1 MTEQTLRASNN
12 WLSRF
17 EISLTSLSALLYPNA
32 RQQVLVTL
40 IIAPRTGQTISDDEL
55 ESVCITT
62 RKNELFPILPGGDDG
77 SEWFYSQTKNQY
89 LPYPASAV
97 SPPLTQKEPENV
109 NFFQKDFYILSRAP
123 TGASVRLYAQIT
135 QHTAQGPV
143 TYNTA
148 IDATFK
154 SYVDLRTA
162 EIPHFSI
169 PDNYTFNRDLV
180 AGNPNSDLFTWE
192 YQLAGKNMQM
202 PVVELLSVTGMS
214 PMGMIQWVDRDNTV
228 TRASHVGYAAP
239 GEPNVNYNTAIN
251 LGSEFSPATTVARPR
266 RGHVTVVLQGGN
278 NIPYHSES
286 AINQGGPC
294 QLRAIDTYGN
304 EHLLNIAFK
313 DRTPTGRLELV
324 LL

>member
-1 MTEQTLRASNN
+1 MTKQTLRASNN

-123 TGASVRLYAQIT
+123 TGASVRLYVSDPPCPHSKQ
-135 QHTAQGPV
+135 PV
-143 TYNTA
+143 EA
-148 IDATFK
+148 
-154 SYVDLRTA
+154 
-162 EIPHFSI
+162 
-169 PDNYTFNRDLV
+169 
-180 AGNPNSDLFTWE
+180 
-192 YQLAGKNMQM
+192 
-202 PVVELLSVTGMS
+202 
-214 PMGMIQWVDRDNTV
+214 
-228 TRASHVGYAAP
+228 
-239 GEPNVNYNTAIN
+239 
-251 LGSEFSPATTVARPR
+251 
-266 RGHVTVVLQGGN
+266 
-278 NIPYHSES
+278 
-286 AINQGGPC
+286 
-294 QLRAIDTYGN
+294 
-304 EHLLNIAFK
+304 
-313 DRTPTGRLELV
+313 
-324 LL
+324 